1 VCKGKEREKLLGPSA
16 TTKRIRCI
24 DSMAQ
29 RSQTHGEEVG
39 RATQEGRVATECF
52 ALLHQLAGAGVLTA
66 ASLVAEAPT
75 QPPYG
80 HAKVANREIRVWQLA
95 RRDRKGSLNDGRI
108 QNPSNPFGIVP
119 LSNFVPRGLWICP
132 SFNSHSLSHEVPNP
146 FLTIRN
152 FFHRSTPLLTAL
164 KRMLLSRTARQHDAC
179 MLLNR
184 LMANGPAASCFPRL
198 VEAEVCEHLFE
209 VLREAAGVC
218 AHTTHRTWP
227 WGWFL
232 SSTARGSRGEGNR

>member
-1 VCKGKEREKLLGPSA
+1 MMDESKTPPTHLGSCRYLTLCRGGFGFVRHSIAILFLTKL
-16 TTKRIRCI
+16 
-24 DSMAQ
+24 
-29 RSQTHGEEVG
+29 
-39 RATQEGRVATECF
+39 F
-52 ALLHQLAGAGVLTA
+52 A
-66 ASLVAEAPT
+66 VAE
-75 QPPYG
+75 YS
-80 HAKVANREIRVWQLA
+80 I
-95 RRDRKGSLNDGRI
+95 GSESI
-108 QNPSNPFGIVP
+108 
-119 LSNFVPRGLWICP
+119 
-132 SFNSHSLSHEVPNP
+132 SLLLCFEPNP

-152 FFHRSTPLLTAL
+152 FSHRSTPLLTAL